1 MFKKWTALFLLFFT
15 LSIQAKQLDI
25 FVKEMN
31 CQLCVY
37 LVNKELRNIE
47 GVQTTKA
54 DMKNRIVK
62 VEADDNLDPQILLN
76 TLAEKLHY
84 HAELILQ

>member
-1 MFKKWTALFLLFFT
+1 MFKKLIALFLLFFS
-15 LSIQAKQLDI
+15 LSIQAKQIDI

-47 GVQTTKA
+47 GVQSTKA
-54 DMKNRIVK
+54 DMKNRIVR
-62 VEADDNLDPQILLN
+62 VETDDDLDPQLLLN

-84 HAELILQ
+84 HAELVLQ